1 MSHQRVG
8 LAVAS
13 AAAMREIKPKKKC
26 CADRPRCKRCPVMLK
41 RLQKAGLAESLPSGR
56 VLVNDGITK
65 QQLKRFR

>member
-1 MSHQRVG
+1 
-8 LAVAS
+8 
-13 AAAMREIKPKKKC
+13 MREIKPKKKC